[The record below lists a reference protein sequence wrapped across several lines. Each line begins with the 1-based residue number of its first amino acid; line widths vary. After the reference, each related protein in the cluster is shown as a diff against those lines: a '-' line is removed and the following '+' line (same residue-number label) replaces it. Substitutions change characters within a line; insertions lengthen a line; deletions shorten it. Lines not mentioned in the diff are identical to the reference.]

1 MANSNNN
8 DKEVVF
14 KNCALFTDYI
24 NEISNTKIANPKKID
39 IFMPMYNL
47 IAYTNNYSN
56 TWRSLWQYY
65 RDEPFLDNVA
75 NFTAVNKN
83 SASFSLR

>member
-14 KNCALFTDYI
+14 KDCALFTDCI

-47 IAYTNNYSN
+47 IAYSNNYSN
-56 TWRSLWQYY
+56 T
-65 RDEPFLDNVA
+65 
-75 NFTAVNKN
+75 
-83 SASFSLR
+83 